1 MSNSSNS
8 SLSNPSGLAPT
19 LLKEAQQQALFA
31 GMKKGL
37 PTLPGVA
44 AWGMVVGVA
53 MIKTHFTLGQAL
65 GMSLFVF
72 AGSAQLAALPLMA
85 VDAPI
90 WIIFLTGFLV
100 NLRFVIFSVILAPHF
115 QHIPWRQRLFWSY
128 LTSDVSIVFFMQRY
142 PTKQPEAGKFEFL
155 KGLLIPNWITWQIG
169 TITGILLGSQIPQ
182 EWGLGFAGTL
192 AVLCILLP
200 MVLNRAALVGVIA
213 AGTIALFTTHWPY
226 KLGMLLAVIIGMIC
240 SMIWEEWVETRV
252 NNKALS

>member
-1 MSNSSNS
+1 M
-8 SLSNPSGLAPT
+8 P
-19 LLKEAQQQALFA
+19 
-31 GMKKGL
+31 
-37 PTLPGVA
+37 
-44 AWGMVVGVA
+44 
-53 MIKTHFTLGQAL
+53 
-65 GMSLFVF
+65 
-72 AGSAQLAALPLMA
+72 
-85 VDAPI
+85 
-90 WIIFLTGFLV
+90 
-100 NLRFVIFSVILAPHF
+100 
-115 QHIPWRQRLFWSY
+115 
-128 LTSDVSIVFFMQRY
+128 RY

-252 NNKALS
+252 NNKALL